1 MANWIIELLI
11 VSNFTQHIA
20 RDRIVLMSGTR
31 CYKRVLE
38 IREKLNK
45 GYIEKDLAIEYNVSR
60 PTITRIKNNKI
71 WKNA

>member
-1 MANWIIELLI
+1 
-11 VSNFTQHIA
+11 
-20 RDRIVLMSGTR
+20 MSGTR